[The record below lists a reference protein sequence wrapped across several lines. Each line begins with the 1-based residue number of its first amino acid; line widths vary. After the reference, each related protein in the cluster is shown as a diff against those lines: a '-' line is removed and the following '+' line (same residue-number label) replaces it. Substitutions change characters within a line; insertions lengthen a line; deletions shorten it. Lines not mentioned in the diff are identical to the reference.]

1 LNDRTREM
9 TRSALIDTTKAVASQ
24 LIVLHHLSLYAPMA
38 DWLAVAWPALVEFVS
53 QHGRLAVQPFLV
65 MGGFLTAQSLQR
77 RAALAPGALIGQ
89 RYLRL
94 APQLLVALVLVVLAT
109 ALVGRDLAHEDWL
122 SPLPTWGVFLAHVF
136 FLQDVLGVPALSAG
150 VWYVAID
157 LQLYALFVL
166 LAWATRGAQRPLAE
180 TIAPVVVAVAAA
192 ASLLVFSRQPGLD
205 EWAIYFLSAYG
216 LGALAAWAGA
226 GARSRWCWW
235 LTVALL
241 VIDIALDPRPRPA
254 LALLTALALHTLAHR
269 TWRGVWHGT
278 WQAAR
283 RAVAF
288 LSDVSYSVFVC
299 HFAVIVLVS
308 GLWERFDLAGLW
320 PATLFV
326 LLAWGLS
333 IAVGAGVQRLCDR
346 WLTWPRVAA

>member
-1 LNDRTREM
+1 M
-9 TRSALIDTTKAVASQ
+9 TRSALIDTTKALASQ
-24 LIVLHHLSLYAPMA
+24 LIVLHHLSLYAPMT
-38 DWLAVAWPALVEFVS
+38 DWLAVAWPALVDFLS

-77 RAALAPGALIGQ
+77 RATLAPGALIGQ

-94 APQLLVALVLVVLAT
+94 APQLLVALALVVLAT
-109 ALVGRDLAHEDWL
+109 ALVGRHLAHEDWL

-166 LAWATRGAQRPLAE
+166 LAWSTRGAQRPLAE
-180 TIAPVVVAVAAA
+180 TMAPVVVAVAAA

-205 EWAIYFLSAYG
+205 EWALYFLSAYG
-216 LGALAAWAGA
+216 LGALAAWSGTS
-226 GARSRWCWW
+226 ARARWCWW

-241 VIDIALDPRPRPA
+241 LVDAVLDPRPRPA
-254 LALLTALALHTLAHR
+254 LALLTALALQAFAHR
-269 TWRGVWHGT
+269 GWQGIGRAVRRGVE
-278 WQAAR
+278 
-283 RAVAF
+283 F

-308 GLWERFDLAGLW
+308 GLWERFDLGGLW
-320 PATLFV
+320 PAALFW

-333 IAVGAGVQRLCDR
+333 IGVGAGVQRLCDR
-346 WLTWPRVAA
+346 WLAPRRAPA

>member
-1 LNDRTREM
+1 MN
-9 TRSALIDTTKAVASQ
+9 RSALIDGTKALASQ
-24 LIVLHHLSLYAPMA
+24 LIVLHHLSLYAPMT
-38 DWLAVAWPALVEFVS
+38 DWLALAWPALVDFLS

-77 RAALAPGALIGQ
+77 RAALAPATLIGQ

-94 APQLLVALVLVVLAT
+94 APQLLVALLLVLLAT
-109 ALVGRDLAHEDWL
+109 ALVGRHLAHEDWL
-122 SPLPTWGVFLAHVF
+122 SPWPSWGVFLAHVF

-180 TIAPVVVAVAAA
+180 TAAPVVVALATA

-205 EWAIYFLSAYG
+205 EWALYFLSAYG

-226 GARSRWCWW
+226 SVRARGCWW
-235 LTVALL
+235 LVVALL
-241 VIDIALDPRPRPA
+241 VVDAFVDPRPRPA
-254 LALLTALALHTLAHR
+254 LALLTALALQAFAHR
-269 TWRGVWHGT
+269 G
-278 WQAAR
+278 WQGIGHTAR
-283 RAVAF
+283 RVLAY

-308 GLWERFDLAGLW
+308 GLWERFDLGGLW
-320 PATLFV
+320 PALAFL
-326 LLAWGLS
+326 LLAWSLS
-333 IAVGAGVQRLCDR
+333 MAVGAGVQRLCDV
-346 WLTWPRVAA
+346 WLAPRRAPA